1 MPRYRERVRQGG
13 HGRAEPP
20 GCPPVPSQP
29 AWYPQCHTALSPQ
42 ACAIRSAGCTQGQAP
57 PSPEKFNGRFPEKWS
72 LPATPCPKASLSP
85 LPLKALVLD
94 GCHRLFSFFLSFLL
108 TPQDFSGGPGA
119 TSLCSRRR
127 GLSATPGQ
135 GTRPR
140 VLQLRA
146 GTARENDLM
155 LQTPAHR
162 PRDHSPHLGGRD
174 GQHRLVTSAAE
185 RGSQLEPRDT

>member
-1 MPRYRERVRQGG
+1 MPRYRERIRQGG

-42 ACAIRSAGCTQGQAP
+42 ACAIRSPGCTQGQAP

-94 GCHRLFSFFLSFLL
+94 GCHRLCFLSVFLADAAGL
-108 TPQDFSGGPGA
+108 LWWPSGDKAECDPRSGNETPRAAAESWDSQRERSDASNTCTQASGSQPTPGRKGRPA
-119 TSLCSRRR
+119 QISDLCCPER
-127 GLSATPGQ
+127 LSAG
-135 GTRPR
+135 
-140 VLQLRA
+140 A
-146 GTARENDLM
+146 
-155 LQTPAHR
+155 
-162 PRDHSPHLGGRD
+162 S
-174 GQHRLVTSAAE
+174 
-185 RGSQLEPRDT
+185 